1 MGLQAKVFI
10 AEIKTRK
17 SNLETTLVLLKP
29 DAVQRGLVGEIVNRL
44 EKTGLKIAGMKLMH
58 VSQELANRHYG
69 EHVGKPFFEGLV
81 SFITSGPIVAMAL
94 EGNGAVAI
102 VRKTMGATNP
112 ADSPPGTVRGDY
124 GIDIGRNLVHGS
136 DSVESAKR
144 EVALFFE
151 ESELLSY
158 SRATD
163 PWIRE

>member
-1 MGLQAKVFI
+1 M
-10 AEIKTRK
+10 
-17 SNLETTLVLLKP
+17 ETTLVLLKP
-29 DAVQRGLVGEIVNRL
+29 DAVQRGLAGEIVSRL
-44 EKTGLKIAGMKLMH
+44 EKTGLKIKGMKLLH
-58 VSQELANRHYG
+58 VSQELANQHYG
-69 EHVGKPFFEGLV
+69 EHVGKPFFDGLV

-144 EVALFFE
+144 ELALFFNDA
-151 ESELLSY
+151 ELIDY

-163 PWIRE
+163 PWITE

>member
-1 MGLQAKVFI
+1 M
-10 AEIKTRK
+10 
-17 SNLETTLVLLKP
+17 ETTLVLLKP
-29 DAVQRGLVGEIVNRL
+29 DAVQRGLAGEIISRL
-44 EKTGLKIAGMKLMH
+44 EKTGLKITGMKLMQ
-58 VSQELANRHYG
+58 VSQDLANEHYG
-69 EHVGKPFFEGLV
+69 EHVGKPFFDGLV

-144 EVALFFE
+144 EVALFFDDT
-151 ESELLSY
+151 ELIDY

-163 PWIRE
+163 PWITE